1 MTAQSLAL
9 LSVKVVT
16 MGKVIPLKVL
26 ASCVKT
32 RLDSCTFLT
41 KFEGRRLTTVVDDN
55 ENGEL
60 ASLAQTAPSVS
71 SATRAAGQ
79 IEHLGG
85 TKPNRVMLTA
95 ARKVNRNGNDRS
107 KGPVATT
114 PGRKRKSQSRNSPP
128 KQPRLDE
135 VLAKLARCSVKD
147 EGDLS
152 NAGNGEPPNSATPS
166 NVKVLGKAL
175 SRCDI
180 SNSSSAVCSDSP
192 VGSKVLPLSNC
203 FNQDSS
209 DSRASTSTDDST
221 QSDHSSSSSDQ
232 ETKPT
237 RSFLACIGQK
247 PTLKSGVLN
256 RHSSSKFKQR
266 TSSLKK
272 SQIQK
277 LPDPKQRLLSDF
289 LASKMD
295 GAEKSA

>member
-180 SNSSSAVCSDSP
+180 SNSSSST
-192 VGSKVLPLSNC
+192 KVLPLSNC